1 MDQWEFRVA
10 YVDTRGRISADGVE
24 FIRQSGEHRT
34 TFVSKYLS
42 AMGKEGWALQGIHLL
57 RPDTAY
63 YVLQRPLT
71 AAPQS
76 ETPATA

>member
-1 MDQWEFRVA
+1 MDQWEYRVA

-42 AMGKEGWALQGIHLL
+42 ALGKEGWSLDGIHLL

-63 YVLQRPLT
+63 YVLRRPLAAA
-71 AAPQS
+71 AAPGPS
-76 ETPATA
+76 A

>member
-1 MDQWEFRVA
+1 MDQWEYRVV

-34 TFVSKYLS
+34 AFVSKYLS
-42 AMGKEGWALQGIHLL
+42 AMGKEGWMLNGIQLL

-63 YVLQRPLT
+63 YVLRRPLV
-71 AAPQS
+71 AAPAA
-76 ETPATA
+76 EAPTT

>member
-1 MDQWEFRVA
+1 MDQWEYRVS

-34 TFVSKYLS
+34 TFVGNYLT
-42 AMGKEGWALQGIHLL
+42 ALGKEGWMLNEIQLL

-63 YVLQRPLT
+63 YIFRRPL
-71 AAPQS
+71 AAP
-76 ETPATA
+76 AA